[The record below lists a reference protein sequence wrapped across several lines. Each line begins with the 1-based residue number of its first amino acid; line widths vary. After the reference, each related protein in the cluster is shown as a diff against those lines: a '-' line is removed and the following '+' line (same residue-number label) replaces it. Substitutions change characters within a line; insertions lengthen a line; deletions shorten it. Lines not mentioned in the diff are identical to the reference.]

1 MQNVRVFKV
10 GGAVRDQFLNRPNKD
25 VDFAVEA
32 ESYDVMR
39 NYILENGGKIY
50 LETPEFLTIRG
61 RMPDLGD
68 ADFVLCRKDGKYSD
82 GRRPDNVVAG
92 TIMDDLSRR
101 DFAMNAIAQDVES
114 GEILDPFG
122 GRADILMRRI
132 RAVGSAKERINEDP
146 LRLLRAM
153 RFVITLGFSLHPD
166 ITDLLMDEKMSKKMV
181 KTISQDRIREE
192 LERMFKANTLKTLQM
207 MECFPIMRDMVFGGD
222 LWIKVTNE
230 KRKKK

>member
-82 GRRPDNVVAG
+82 GSQAG
-92 TIMDDLSRR
+92 QCGCW
-101 DFAMNAIAQDVES
+101 NHH
-114 GEILDPFG
+114 
-122 GRADILMRRI
+122 GR
-132 RAVGSAKERINEDP
+132 
-146 LRLLRAM
+146 
-153 RFVITLGFSLHPD
+153 
-166 ITDLLMDEKMSKKMV
+166 
-181 KTISQDRIREE
+181 
-192 LERMFKANTLKTLQM
+192 FK
-207 MECFPIMRDMVFGGD
+207 
-222 LWIKVTNE
+222 
-230 KRKKK
+230 